1 MPRIAPAIG
10 RSLAEVTLIGMFTTS
25 LTPYDIYNGIIHIDL
40 IRQVHFMNIYKGRL
54 WLGALTGWVSLLM
67 GFCEFYTWRIGW
79 HPGSTP
85 WNRASLLQ
93 LSDIPK
99 VLVLAVLTFL
109 LLSALMK
116 VLGKVPALAERLE
129 PDGSP
134 LEAPFA
140 FIVVFLLLC
149 WMPFFL
155 VFYPGT
161 GMNDTTDIMR
171 AGIWATGQH
180 TFIYCMYIY
189 GLTQASDMLFHTT
202 SYGLAAASLIQMFL
216 FACGIAYCLSW
227 LYRKTGR
234 MWLTVLLSLY
244 YGFLPMVVNM
254 SFSNVKDVFFSCT
267 ILLWVPLVTSFVSGY
282 KENAW
287 RSNKRLFIL
296 AGLGMMLLRNNGI
309 YVFIVMLLGLL
320 FLMKRIRM
328 NLLLTGLVM
337 IAISV
342 TPDIA
347 IKQIL
352 DLPQLFQERVG
363 IPLQQFSRAVAVGVP
378 LTPEEKAYSVKM
390 MIPGRIEKW
399 YDPFTVD
406 LIKWNSDFDF
416 YYFNSHPDD
425 FWKAWKSVGK
435 RNKEIYV
442 EAWLFATYG
451 YWAFPAPDEMTQSRF
466 CWAFSESDLKN
477 GLSPDHNNAYKT
489 ADIHTFFKKDTQ
501 EKLGRWLWDHS
512 RYLGAGTC
520 LWITLCVGLLL
531 FYRKQYSRFLVL
543 LPACLLWGTLM
554 IATPAAFVY
563 RYVYFFPLCI
573 PFFLLLPFLPE
584 GKYGETRW
592 AETVVMPR
600 KEITLPEEHREIR
613 EDDGYTHWK
622 D

>member
-1 MPRIAPAIG
+1 
-10 RSLAEVTLIGMFTTS
+10 
-25 LTPYDIYNGIIHIDL
+25 
-40 IRQVHFMNIYKGRL
+40 MNIYKGRL

-109 LLSALMK
+109 VLSALMK
-116 VLGKVPALAERLE
+116 ALGKVSALAERLE

-287 RSNKRLFIL
+287 QSNKRLFIL

-352 DLPQLFQERVG
+352 NLPQLFQERVG

-512 RYLGAGTC
+512 HYLGAGTC

-543 LPACLLWGTLM
+543 LPACLLWGTLI

-563 RYVYFFPLCI
+563 RYVYFFPLCM

-584 GKYGETRW
+584 GKYGETKW

-600 KEITLPEEHREIR
+600 KEITLPEERREIR

>member
-1 MPRIAPAIG
+1 
-10 RSLAEVTLIGMFTTS
+10 
-25 LTPYDIYNGIIHIDL
+25 
-40 IRQVHFMNIYKGRL
+40 MNIYKDRL
-54 WLGALTGWVSLLM
+54 WLALLTGIVSLCM

-79 HPGSTP
+79 HPGSSP
-85 WNRASLLQ
+85 WNRESLLHV
-93 LSDIPK
+93 SHVPE
-99 VLVLAVLTFL
+99 VLLLGVLTFAALSLFMKEAGALPSFSLRLGVDGKPTDSPFALIAAL
-109 LLSALMK
+109 LL
-116 VLGKVPALAERLE
+116 LA
-129 PDGSP
+129 
-134 LEAPFA
+134 
-140 FIVVFLLLC
+140 

-180 TFIYCMYIY
+180 TFIYCMFIY

-202 SYGLAAASLIQMFL
+202 SYGLAAASLIQMVL
-216 FACGIAYCLSW
+216 FASGISYCLSW
-227 LYRKTGR
+227 IYRRTGR
-234 MWLTVLLSLY
+234 LWITSLLTLY
-244 YGFLPMVVNM
+244 YAFLPMIANM
-254 SFSNVKDVFFSCT
+254 SFSNVKDVLFSVT
-267 ILLWVPLVTSFVSGY
+267 ILLWIPLVTSFVSGY

-287 RSNKRLFIL
+287 AANKRLFIL

-309 YVFIVMLLGLL
+309 YVFIVMLAGLVI
-320 FLMKRIRM
+320 LMKRIRM

-337 IAISV
+337 IAISI
-342 TPDIA
+342 TPDVA

-378 LTPEEKAYSVKM
+378 LTEEEKAYSVKM
-390 MIPGRIEKW
+390 MIPGRIAKW

-435 RNKEIYV
+435 RNREVYV

-501 EKLGRWLWDHS
+501 EKLGRYLWDHS

-520 LWITLCVGLLL
+520 LWITLCIGLLL
-531 FYRKQYSRFLVL
+531 FYRRQYSRFLVL

-563 RYVYFFPLCI
+563 RYVYFFPLCM
-573 PFFLLLPFLPE
+573 PLFLLLPFLPE
-584 GKYGETRW
+584 GKYGETKW
-592 AETVVMPR
+592 AKTMMVPR
-600 KEITLPEEHREIR
+600 RDMENALLSGRPAKN
-613 EDDGYTHWK
+613 DGYTHWK

>member
-1 MPRIAPAIG
+1 M
-10 RSLAEVTLIGMFTTS
+10 
-25 LTPYDIYNGIIHIDL
+25 
-40 IRQVHFMNIYKGRL
+40 
-54 WLGALTGWVSLLM
+54 
-67 GFCEFYTWRIGW
+67 
-79 HPGSTP
+79 
-85 WNRASLLQ
+85 
-93 LSDIPK
+93 DIPK
-99 VLVLAVLTFL
+99 VLALAVVTFL
-109 LLSALMK
+109 ALSVLMK
-116 VLGKVPALAERLE
+116 YLGTVPALSERLE

-140 FIVVFLLLC
+140 FIVVFLLC
-149 WMPFFL
+149 AWMPFFL

-244 YGFLPMVVNM
+244 YGFMPIVVNM
-254 SFSNVKDVFFSCT
+254 SFSNVKDVFFSGT

-282 KENAW
+282 NENAW
-287 RSNKRLFIL
+287 QSNKRLFIL

-309 YVFIVMLLGLL
+309 YVFIVMLLGLF

-337 IAISV
+337 IAIAV

-416 YYFNSHPDD
+416 YYFNSHPDE

-435 RNKEIYV
+435 RNREIYV

-489 ADIHTFFKKDTQ
+489 ADIHTFFQKDTQ

-512 RYLGAGTC
+512 RFLGAGTC

-563 RYVYFFPLCI
+563 RYVYFFPLCM

-600 KEITLPEEHREIR
+600 KEIELPEDHREIR

>member
-1 MPRIAPAIG
+1 
-10 RSLAEVTLIGMFTTS
+10 
-25 LTPYDIYNGIIHIDL
+25 
-40 IRQVHFMNIYKGRL
+40 MNIYKGRL
-54 WLGALTGWVSLLM
+54 WLAMLTGWVSLLM

-85 WNRASLLQ
+85 WNRSSLLFAV
-93 LSDIPK
+93 DIPK
-99 VLVLAVLTFL
+99 VLALAVVTFL
-109 LLSALMK
+109 VLSVLMK
-116 VLGKVPALAERLE
+116 YLGTVPALSERLE

-140 FIVVFLLLC
+140 FIVVFLLC
-149 WMPFFL
+149 AWMPFFL

-189 GLTQASDMLFHTT
+189 GLTQAADMLFHTT

-244 YGFLPMVVNM
+244 YGFMPMVVNM
-254 SFSNVKDVFFSCT
+254 SFSNVKDVFFSGT

-287 RSNKRLFIL
+287 QSNKRLFIL

-337 IAISV
+337 IAIAV

-378 LTPEEKAYSVKM
+378 LTPEEEAYSVKM

-416 YYFNSHPDD
+416 YYFNSHPDE

-512 RYLGAGTC
+512 RFLGAGTC

-563 RYVYFFPLCI
+563 RYVYFFPLCM

-592 AETVVMPR
+592 AETVMMPR
-600 KEITLPEEHREIR
+600 KEIELPEDHREIR